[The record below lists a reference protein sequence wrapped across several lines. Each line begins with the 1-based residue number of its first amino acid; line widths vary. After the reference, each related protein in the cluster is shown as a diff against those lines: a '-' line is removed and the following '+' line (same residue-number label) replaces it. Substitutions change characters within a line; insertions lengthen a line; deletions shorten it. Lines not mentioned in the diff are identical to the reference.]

1 MLSIDKNS
9 FKRDYNNKFV
19 QLHGKELKEGNNQQ
33 KYEALGSLVRD
44 YVISTWMD
52 TNNRYNQT
60 GEKQVYYFSMEFLL
74 GRLLGDFLLNLG
86 IRDIC
91 REALSELDIDLEEI
105 ENLEH
110 DQGLGNGGLGRLAA
124 CFLDSIATLGLN
136 GDGVGLNYHYG
147 LFKQV
152 FKDHKQTAEKN
163 PWITPE
169 SWLNKSNIKF
179 DVLFG
184 GFKVTSTL
192 YDIDVRTINY
202 HIKKIFSDSELQENS
217 VIQKF
222 RITAADGKTY
232 NTNHYS
238 LEMIIAVGFKVNSE
252 RAVQFRKW
260 VNQIAKDYTIK
271 GWVMDDERLK
281 RGTYL
286 TEKYFDEQLERIRE
300 IRASERKFYQK
311 ITDLYATAID
321 YDRNSA
327 TTKRFYA
334 TVQNKM
340 HYAVHGHTAAEM
352 IVERADHT
360 KEHMGLTTWAD
371 APDGKIKKSDV
382 IIAKNYL
389 SQDEM
394 KQLNR
399 MVTAYLD
406 FAENMTLRH
415 IPLTMQD
422 WEKRLNSFIEMF
434 DYGILQDAGKVSA
447 EIAKLHAETEFEK
460 YRVIQDSLFMSD
472 FDRYMLELE
481 ESVKK

>member
-1 MLSIDKNS
+1 MEKKKGEITIRSSAAEYLTYVASVGD
-9 FKRDYNNKFV
+9 
-19 QLHGKELKEGNNQQ
+19 QQ
-33 KYEALGSLVRD
+33 
-44 YVISTWMD
+44 
-52 TNNRYNQT
+52 
-60 GEKQVYYFSMEFLL
+60 
-74 GRLLGDFLLNLG
+74 
-86 IRDIC
+86 
-91 REALSELDIDLEEI
+91 
-105 ENLEH
+105 
-110 DQGLGNGGLGRLAA
+110 
-124 CFLDSIATLGLN
+124 DSIEMRYEDEN
-136 GDGVGLNYHYG
+136 
-147 LFKQV
+147 
-152 FKDHKQTAEKN
+152 
-163 PWITPE
+163 I
-169 SWLNKSNIKF
+169 WLTQKMMA
-179 DVLFG
+179 
-184 GFKVTSTL
+184 TL
-192 YDIDVRTINY
+192 YDVDVRTINE
-202 HIKKIFSDSELQENS
+202 HIKKIYSDSELEEDATIRN
-217 VIQKF
+217 F
-222 RITAADGKTY
+222 RIVQTEGTRQVTRDTK
-232 NTNHYS
+232 HYS
-238 LEMIIAVGFKVNSE
+238 LQMIIAVGFKVNSE

-321 YDRNSA
+321 YDKNSA
-327 TTKRFYA
+327 TTRRFYA

-340 HYAVHGHTAAEM
+340 HYAVHGHTAAEL

-371 APDGKIKKSDV
+371 APEGKIKKSDV
-382 IIAKNYL
+382 SVAKNYL

-460 YRVIQDSLFMSD
+460 YRVIQDRLFMSD
-472 FDRYMLELE
+472 FDKYMLELE
-481 ESVKK
+481 ENTKK

>member
-1 MLSIDKNS
+1 MAKKKDEITIRSSAAEYLTYVASVGD
-9 FKRDYNNKFV
+9 
-19 QLHGKELKEGNNQQ
+19 QQ
-33 KYEALGSLVRD
+33 
-44 YVISTWMD
+44 
-52 TNNRYNQT
+52 
-60 GEKQVYYFSMEFLL
+60 
-74 GRLLGDFLLNLG
+74 
-86 IRDIC
+86 
-91 REALSELDIDLEEI
+91 
-105 ENLEH
+105 
-110 DQGLGNGGLGRLAA
+110 
-124 CFLDSIATLGLN
+124 DSIEMRYEDEN
-136 GDGVGLNYHYG
+136 
-147 LFKQV
+147 
-152 FKDHKQTAEKN
+152 
-163 PWITPE
+163 I
-169 SWLNKSNIKF
+169 WLTQKMMA
-179 DVLFG
+179 
-184 GFKVTSTL
+184 TL
-192 YDIDVRTINY
+192 YDVDVRTINE
-202 HIKKIFSDSELQENS
+202 HIKKIYSDSELEEDSTIRN
-217 VIQKF
+217 F
-222 RITAADGKTY
+222 RIVQTEGSRQVTRDTK
-232 NTNHYS
+232 HYS
-238 LEMIIAVGFKVNSE
+238 LQMIIAVGFKVNSE

-321 YDRNSA
+321 YDKNSA
-327 TTKRFYA
+327 TTRRFYA

-340 HYAVHGHTAAEM
+340 HYAVHGHTAAEL

-382 IIAKNYL
+382 TIAKNYL

-434 DYGILQDAGKVSA
+434 DYGILQDAGKVTA

-460 YRVIQDSLFMSD
+460 YRVIQDRLFMSD
-472 FDRYMLELE
+472 FDKYMLELE
-481 ESVKK
+481 ENTKK

>member
-1 MLSIDKNS
+1 MKKGGTS
-9 FKRDYNNKFV
+9 F
-19 QLHGKELKEGNNQQ
+19 GKEKDEITIRSSAAEYLTYVVSVGDQQ
-33 KYEALGSLVRD
+33 
-44 YVISTWMD
+44 
-52 TNNRYNQT
+52 
-60 GEKQVYYFSMEFLL
+60 
-74 GRLLGDFLLNLG
+74 
-86 IRDIC
+86 
-91 REALSELDIDLEEI
+91 
-105 ENLEH
+105 
-110 DQGLGNGGLGRLAA
+110 
-124 CFLDSIATLGLN
+124 DSIEMRYEDEN
-136 GDGVGLNYHYG
+136 
-147 LFKQV
+147 
-152 FKDHKQTAEKN
+152 
-163 PWITPE
+163 I
-169 SWLNKSNIKF
+169 WLTQKMMA
-179 DVLFG
+179 
-184 GFKVTSTL
+184 TL
-192 YDIDVRTINY
+192 YDVDVRTINE
-202 HIKKIFSDSELQENS
+202 HIKKIYSDLELEEESTIRN
-217 VIQKF
+217 F
-222 RITAADGKTY
+222 RIVQTEGSRQVTRDTK
-232 NTNHYS
+232 HYS
-238 LEMIIAVGFKVNSE
+238 LQMIIAIGFKVNSE

-321 YDRNSA
+321 YDKNSA
-327 TTKRFYA
+327 TTSRFYA

-340 HYAVHGHTAAEM
+340 HYAVHGHTAAEL

-382 IIAKNYL
+382 TVAKNYL

-434 DYGILQDAGKVSA
+434 DYGILQDAGKVTA
-447 EIAKLHAETEFEK
+447 AIAKLHAETEFEK
-460 YRVIQDSLFMSD
+460 YRVIQDRLFMSD
-472 FDRYMLELE
+472 FDKYMLELE
-481 ESVKK
+481 GKAKK

>member
-1 MLSIDKNS
+1 MAKKKDEITIRSSAAEYLTYVASVGD
-9 FKRDYNNKFV
+9 
-19 QLHGKELKEGNNQQ
+19 QQ
-33 KYEALGSLVRD
+33 
-44 YVISTWMD
+44 
-52 TNNRYNQT
+52 
-60 GEKQVYYFSMEFLL
+60 
-74 GRLLGDFLLNLG
+74 
-86 IRDIC
+86 
-91 REALSELDIDLEEI
+91 
-105 ENLEH
+105 
-110 DQGLGNGGLGRLAA
+110 
-124 CFLDSIATLGLN
+124 DSIEMRYEDEN
-136 GDGVGLNYHYG
+136 
-147 LFKQV
+147 
-152 FKDHKQTAEKN
+152 
-163 PWITPE
+163 I
-169 SWLNKSNIKF
+169 WLTQKMMA
-179 DVLFG
+179 
-184 GFKVTSTL
+184 TL
-192 YDIDVRTINY
+192 YDVDVRTINE
-202 HIKKIFSDSELQENS
+202 HIKKIYSDLELEEDSTIRN
-217 VIQKF
+217 F
-222 RITAADGKTY
+222 RIVQMEGSRQVARDTK
-232 NTNHYS
+232 HYS
-238 LEMIIAVGFKVNSE
+238 LQMIIAVGFKVNSE

-321 YDRNSA
+321 YDKNSA
-327 TTKRFYA
+327 TTRRFYA

-340 HYAVHGHTAAEM
+340 HYAVHGHTAAEL

-382 IIAKNYL
+382 TIAKNYL

-460 YRVIQDSLFMSD
+460 YRVIQDRLFMSD
-472 FDRYMLELE
+472 FDKYMLELE
-481 ESVKK
+481 ENAKK

>member
-1 MLSIDKNS
+1 MAKKKDEITIRSSAAEYLTYVASVGD
-9 FKRDYNNKFV
+9 
-19 QLHGKELKEGNNQQ
+19 QQ
-33 KYEALGSLVRD
+33 
-44 YVISTWMD
+44 
-52 TNNRYNQT
+52 
-60 GEKQVYYFSMEFLL
+60 
-74 GRLLGDFLLNLG
+74 
-86 IRDIC
+86 
-91 REALSELDIDLEEI
+91 
-105 ENLEH
+105 
-110 DQGLGNGGLGRLAA
+110 
-124 CFLDSIATLGLN
+124 DSIEMRYEDEN
-136 GDGVGLNYHYG
+136 
-147 LFKQV
+147 
-152 FKDHKQTAEKN
+152 
-163 PWITPE
+163 I
-169 SWLNKSNIKF
+169 WLTQKMMA
-179 DVLFG
+179 
-184 GFKVTSTL
+184 TL
-192 YDIDVRTINY
+192 YDVDVRTINE
-202 HIKKIFSDSELQENS
+202 HIKKIYFDSEFEEDSTIRN
-217 VIQKF
+217 F
-222 RITAADGKTY
+222 RIVQTEGSRQVTRDTK
-232 NTNHYS
+232 HYS
-238 LEMIIAVGFKVNSE
+238 LQMIIAVGFKVNSE

-321 YDRNSA
+321 YDKNSA
-327 TTKRFYA
+327 TTRRFYA

-340 HYAVHGHTAAEM
+340 HYAVHGHTAAEL

-371 APDGKIKKSDV
+371 APEGKIKKSDV
-382 IIAKNYL
+382 TVAKNYL

-447 EIAKLHAETEFEK
+447 AIAKLHAETEFEK
-460 YRVIQDSLFMSD
+460 YRVIQDRLFMSD
-472 FDRYMLELE
+472 FDKFMLELE
-481 ESVKK
+481 ENTKK

>member
-1 MLSIDKNS
+1 MKKKKDEITIRSSAAEYLTYVASVGD
-9 FKRDYNNKFV
+9 
-19 QLHGKELKEGNNQQ
+19 QQ
-33 KYEALGSLVRD
+33 
-44 YVISTWMD
+44 
-52 TNNRYNQT
+52 
-60 GEKQVYYFSMEFLL
+60 
-74 GRLLGDFLLNLG
+74 
-86 IRDIC
+86 
-91 REALSELDIDLEEI
+91 
-105 ENLEH
+105 
-110 DQGLGNGGLGRLAA
+110 
-124 CFLDSIATLGLN
+124 DSIEMRYEDEN
-136 GDGVGLNYHYG
+136 
-147 LFKQV
+147 
-152 FKDHKQTAEKN
+152 
-163 PWITPE
+163 I
-169 SWLNKSNIKF
+169 WLTQKMMA
-179 DVLFG
+179 
-184 GFKVTSTL
+184 TL
-192 YDIDVRTINY
+192 YDVDVRTINE
-202 HIKKIFSDSELQENS
+202 HIKKIYSDSELEEESTIRN
-217 VIQKF
+217 F
-222 RITAADGKTY
+222 RIVQTEGTRQVTRDTKHY
-232 NTNHYS
+232 N
-238 LEMIIAVGFKVNSE
+238 LQMIIAVGFKVNSE

-321 YDRNSA
+321 YDKNSA
-327 TTKRFYA
+327 TTRRFYA

-340 HYAVHGHTAAEM
+340 HYAVHGHTAAEL

-371 APDGKIKKSDV
+371 APEGKIKKSDV
-382 IIAKNYL
+382 TVAKNYL
-389 SQDEM
+389 SQDEI

-460 YRVIQDSLFMSD
+460 YRVIQDRLFMSD
-472 FDRYMLELE
+472 FDKFMLELE
-481 ESVKK
+481 ENTKK

>member
-1 MLSIDKNS
+1 MKKKKDEITIRSSAAEYLTYVASVGDQQGSIEMRYEDENIW
-9 FKRDYNNKFV
+9 
-19 QLHGKELKEGNNQQ
+19 LTQ
-33 KYEALGSLVRD
+33 KMMA
-44 YVISTWMD
+44 
-52 TNNRYNQT
+52 
-60 GEKQVYYFSMEFLL
+60 
-74 GRLLGDFLLNLG
+74 
-86 IRDIC
+86 
-91 REALSELDIDLEEI
+91 
-105 ENLEH
+105 
-110 DQGLGNGGLGRLAA
+110 
-124 CFLDSIATLGLN
+124 
-136 GDGVGLNYHYG
+136 
-147 LFKQV
+147 
-152 FKDHKQTAEKN
+152 
-163 PWITPE
+163 
-169 SWLNKSNIKF
+169 
-179 DVLFG
+179 
-184 GFKVTSTL
+184 TL
-192 YDIDVRTINY
+192 YDVDVRTINE
-202 HIKKIFSDSELQENS
+202 HIKKIYSDSELEEDSTIRN
-217 VIQKF
+217 F
-222 RITAADGKTY
+222 RIVQTEGSRQVTRDTKHY
-232 NTNHYS
+232 N
-238 LEMIIAVGFKVNSE
+238 LQMIIAVGFKVNSE

-321 YDRNSA
+321 YDKNAA
-327 TTKRFYA
+327 TTRRFYA

-340 HYAVHGHTAAEM
+340 HYAVHGHTAAEL
-352 IVERADHT
+352 IVARADHT

-371 APDGKIKKSDV
+371 APEGKIKKSDV
-382 IIAKNYL
+382 TVAKNYL

-460 YRVIQDSLFMSD
+460 YRVIQDRLFMSD

-481 ESVKK
+481 ESAKK

>member
-1 MLSIDKNS
+1 MKQKKDEITIRSSAAEYLTYIASVGD
-9 FKRDYNNKFV
+9 
-19 QLHGKELKEGNNQQ
+19 QQ
-33 KYEALGSLVRD
+33 YGIEMRYED
-44 YVISTWMD
+44 
-52 TNNRYNQT
+52 
-60 GEKQVYYFSMEFLL
+60 
-74 GRLLGDFLLNLG
+74 
-86 IRDIC
+86 
-91 REALSELDIDLEEI
+91 
-105 ENLEH
+105 EN
-110 DQGLGNGGLGRLAA
+110 
-124 CFLDSIATLGLN
+124 I
-136 GDGVGLNYHYG
+136 
-147 LFKQV
+147 
-152 FKDHKQTAEKN
+152 
-163 PWITPE
+163 
-169 SWLNKSNIKF
+169 WLTQKMMA
-179 DVLFG
+179 
-184 GFKVTSTL
+184 TL
-192 YDIDVRTINY
+192 YDVDVRTINE
-202 HIKKIFSDSELQENS
+202 HIKKIYSDSELEEDSTIRN
-217 VIQKF
+217 F
-222 RITAADGKTY
+222 RIVQTEGSRQVTRDTK
-232 NTNHYS
+232 HYS
-238 LEMIIAVGFKVNSE
+238 LQMIIAVGFKVNSE

-321 YDRNSA
+321 YDKNSA
-327 TTKRFYA
+327 TTRRFYA

-340 HYAVHGHTAAEM
+340 HYAVHGHTAAEL
-352 IVERADHT
+352 IVERANHT

-382 IIAKNYL
+382 TVAKNYL

-447 EIAKLHAETEFEK
+447 EIAKFHAETEFEK
-460 YRVIQDSLFMSD
+460 YRVIQDRLFMSD
-472 FDRYMLELE
+472 FDKFMLELE
-481 ESVKK
+481 ESAKK